1 MALDDREKRT
11 RKSNSFLNGGG
22 NRKHTTWTQKLFA
35 CHPRRTLRIK
45 SNCRFMLLA
54 LVTLCTLMLLF
65 TVTEIENQNSP
76 VIQDIL
82 YRDENVLKDTKKL
95 PPEDQ
100 EPTLNKKYGDKKLR
114 VDKKYLVSLGLPANP
129 DDINIEVL
137 SINAY
142 ILIHW
147 ERYIA
152 KIEHLY
158 TMFRIKPWTIYILGQ

>member
-1 MALDDREKRT
+1 MVLDDRENRT
-11 RKSNSFLNGGG
+11 RKTNRFLNGSG
-22 NRKHTTWTQKLFA
+22 NRKHKTLTQKLFA

-65 TVTEIENQNSP
+65 TVTEIDNQNSP

-82 YRDENVLKDTKKL
+82 YQDENLLKDTKKL

-100 EPTLNKKYGDKKLR
+100 EPTLNKKYGDEKLR
-114 VDKKYLVSLGLPANP
+114 VDIKYLVSLGLPANS

-137 SINAY
+137 IIDSSR
-142 ILIHW
+142 LIDW
-147 ERYIA
+147 
-152 KIEHLY
+152 
-158 TMFRIKPWTIYILGQ
+158 

>member
-1 MALDDREKRT
+1 MAFHRSTNDDREKST
-11 RKSNSFLNGGG
+11 RKGNRFLYGGG
-22 NRKHTTWTQKLFA
+22 NRIYATWTQKIFA

-65 TVTEIENQNSP
+65 TVTEINNQNPP

-82 YRDENVLKDTKKL
+82 YRDEKVLKDTKKL

-114 VDKKYLVSLGLPANP
+114 VDKKYLVSLGLPANT

-137 SINAY
+137 SINSST
-142 ILIHW
+142 LVH
-147 ERYIA
+147 
-152 KIEHLY
+152 
-158 TMFRIKPWTIYILGQ
+158 

>member
-1 MALDDREKRT
+1 MAFHRSINDDTEKMK
-11 RKSNSFLNGGG
+11 RKGNRFLYGGG

-65 TVTEIENQNSP
+65 TVTEIDNQNSP
-76 VIQDIL
+76 VIQDFL

-95 PPEDQ
+95 PLEDQ
-100 EPTLNKKYGDKKLR
+100 EPTSNKRYGDEKLR
-114 VDKKYLVSLGLPANP
+114 VDKKYLVSLGLPANS

-137 SINAY
+137 IIDSSR
-142 ILIHW
+142 LIDW
-147 ERYIA
+147 
-152 KIEHLY
+152 
-158 TMFRIKPWTIYILGQ
+158 